1 MSILTPTPSKET
13 MLVSRLM
20 SLLMAARPQGHIL
33 HLQSKS
39 FAQHIALDEFY
50 KGIGKIA
57 DKVIETYQGCF
68 DIVYGYK
75 LGPMAEDDKPVA
87 YLSSLKQ
94 SIQDIRY
101 QAIPREYTNIHNE
114 LDNAV
119 TLIDQV
125 LYKLKNLK

>member
-1 MSILTPTPSKET
+1 MSSLTPTPNKET
-13 MLVSRLM
+13 LLVSRLM

-50 KGIGKIA
+50 KGIGKIT
-57 DKVIETYQGCF
+57 DTVIEAYQGCF
-68 DIVYGYK
+68 SIVYGYK
-75 LGPMAEDDKPVA
+75 LGPMLEDDKPIA
-87 YLSSLKQ
+87 YLTQLKQ
-94 SIQDIRY
+94 NIQDIRY
-101 QAIPREYTNIHNE
+101 QAVPREYTNIHNE